1 MPGPVED
8 YRQAMP
14 TVPVSGV
21 PRTRTASAVGI
32 LLVLVL
38 SLSGCV
44 YEYDDG
50 SANGTDASA
59 PAFTDPALPQDP
71 AANQPVSGAE
81 LDAWVAQVLPGAE
94 GQVFHTNFGILAA
107 EEEREETT
115 AKLPEGSY
123 ALTLAC
129 RSPRRVS
136 FSVALDDTELVD
148 LNLRCGTSRVNVVY
162 LPPDAELHIKVEAKT
177 GANFAYRVSRI

>member
-1 MPGPVED
+1 
-8 YRQAMP
+8 MP
-14 TVPVSGV
+14 TVPVSAA

-32 LLVLVL
+32 LLVLML
-38 SLSGCV
+38 ALAGCV

-50 SANGTDASA
+50 SASGTDASA

-71 AANQPVSGAE
+71 AANHPVSGAE
-81 LDAWVAQVLPGAE
+81 LDAWVAQVLPEAE
-94 GQVFHTNFGILAA
+94 GQVFHTNFGILDAD
-107 EEEREETT
+107 EEREETT
-115 AKLPEGSY
+115 ANLPEGSY

-136 FSVALDDTELVD
+136 FSVGHDDVELVD

-162 LPPDAELHIKVEAKT
+162 LPADVTLIIKVEAKES
-177 GANFAYRVSRI
+177 ANFAYRVSRI

>member
-1 MPGPVED
+1 
-8 YRQAMP
+8 MP
-14 TVPVSGV
+14 TVPVSDA
-21 PRTRTASAVGI
+21 PRSRTASAVGI
-32 LLVLVL
+32 LLVLML
-38 SLSGCV
+38 ALAGCV

-50 SANGTDASA
+50 FAAGTAPASA
-59 PAFTDPALPQDP
+59 PASPDAALPQDP
-71 AANQPVSGAE
+71 TVNQPVSGAE
-81 LDAWVAQVLPGAE
+81 LDEWVAQVLPGTE
-94 GQVFHTNFGILAA
+94 GQVLHTNFGILEA

-115 AKLPEGSY
+115 ANLPEGSY

-136 FSVALDDTELVD
+136 FSVGHDDTELVD

-162 LPPDAELHIKVEAKT
+162 LPADVTLTIKVEAKA

>member
-1 MPGPVED
+1 
-8 YRQAMP
+8 MP

-32 LLVLVL
+32 LLVLGL
-38 SLSGCV
+38 ALAGCA
-44 YEYDDG
+44 YEDDDG
-50 SANGTDASA
+50 SASGRAAVSVPAS
-59 PAFTDPALPQDP
+59 TDPALPRDP
-71 AANQPVSGAE
+71 TVNQPVSGAE
-81 LDAWVAQVLPGAE
+81 LDSWVAQVLPQSE
-94 GQVFHTNFGILAA
+94 GQVFHTNFGILEP

-115 AKLPEGSY
+115 ANLPEGSY

-136 FSVALDDTELVD
+136 FSVSLADTELVD
-148 LNLRCGTSRVNVVY
+148 LNLRCGNSRVNVVY
-162 LPPDAELHIKVEAKT
+162 LPPDVALHIKVEAKS

>member
-1 MPGPVED
+1 
-8 YRQAMP
+8 MP
-14 TVPVSGV
+14 TVTVSGV

-38 SLSGCV
+38 ALSGCA

-50 SANGTDASA
+50 SASGTAPATA
-59 PAFTDPALPQDP
+59 PAFTDPALPRDP
-71 AANQPVSGAE
+71 TVNQPVSGAE
-81 LDAWVAQVLPGAE
+81 LDAWVAQVLPQSE
-94 GQVFHTNFGILAA
+94 GQVLHTNFGILEP

-115 AKLPEGSY
+115 ATLPEGSY

-136 FSVALDDTELVD
+136 FSVSLDDTELVD
-148 LNLRCGTSRVNVVY
+148 LNLRCGNSRVNVVY
-162 LPPDAELHIKVEAKT
+162 LPPDVTLHIKVEAKS

>member
-1 MPGPVED
+1 MG
-8 YRQAMP
+8 
-14 TVPVSGV
+14 T
-21 PRTRTASAVGI
+21 

-38 SLSGCV
+38 ALAGCV

-50 SANGTDASA
+50 SDSGTAPASA
-59 PAFTDPALPQDP
+59 PAFTDPALPRDP
-71 AANQPVSGAE
+71 AADQPVSGAE
-81 LDAWVAQVLPGAE
+81 LDAWAAQVLPGAE
-94 GQVFHTNFGILAA
+94 GQVVHTNFGILEA

-123 ALTLAC
+123 AVTLAC

-136 FSVALDDTELVD
+136 FSVGLDDTELVD

-162 LPPDAELHIKVEAKT
+162 LPPDVTLHIKVEAKS

>member
-1 MPGPVED
+1 
-8 YRQAMP
+8 MP
-14 TVPVSGV
+14 TVPVSSA

-32 LLVLVL
+32 LLVLML
-38 SLSGCV
+38 ALSGCV

-50 SANGTDASA
+50 SADAGAPASA
-59 PAFTDPALPQDP
+59 PASADAALPQDP

-81 LDAWVAQVLPGAE
+81 LDAWVVQALPGAE
-94 GQVFHTNFGILAA
+94 GQVLHTNFGIL
-107 EEEREETT
+107 EPDEEREETT
-115 AKLPEGSY
+115 ANLPEGSY
-123 ALTLAC
+123 AVTLAC

-136 FSVALDDTELVD
+136 FSVGHDDVDLVD

-162 LPPDAELHIKVEAKT
+162 LPADVTLTIKVEAKA